1 MTPLLYSNP
10 TQSLVRWWDYDEV
23 SPLFSTFVTL
33 FQSLVRRKGVQ
44 GTILVRTASV
54 LLSTVNTHDSS
65 WCRPKAWNSKTVR
78 VLFAVWSRVEA
89 VEGTLWYRVVS
100 VNLRRKRDLCGRVL
114 SEGAYHQVLST
125 LTDNHTNQNSLMLF
139 RMLGGETDR

>member
-1 MTPLLYSNP
+1 MIAPDVGRKPETPKPS
-10 TQSLVRWWDYDEV
+10 
-23 SPLFSTFVTL
+23 
-33 FQSLVRRKGVQ
+33 
-44 GTILVRTASV
+44 
-54 LLSTVNTHDSS
+54 
-65 WCRPKAWNSKTVR
+65 

-139 RMLGGETDR
+139 RMLGGKQTASW